1 MRLLF
6 ALLAAIAPALA
17 VATVNVNTAQQSELQ
32 RTKGLDKAKAKAI
45 IEWRAANGSIDNFTE
60 LQQVPG
66 FTAELV
72 DRLKPEIA
80 FSGDAYVP
88 PTKAA
93 KAAAAAKD
101 KKVAAATP
109 APRALASR

>member
-1 MRLLF
+1 MRLL
-6 ALLAAIAPALA
+6 LA
-17 VATVNVNTAQQSELQ
+17 VAAAFVPAFAAATVNVNTAQQSDLE
-32 RTKGLDKAKAKAI
+32 RIKGLDKVKAKAI

-66 FTAELV
+66 FTADLV

-93 KAAAAAKD
+93 KAAAKAKE
-101 KKVAAATP
+101 KEKLAATP